1 MELILLEHVTRLGG
15 IGDVVKVK
23 DGYGRNFLIP
33 QKKAVRATKANIE
46 EIAARKDAL
55 AKLNA
60 EKRDAAQKEAAALG
74 ELSVKVVRQA
84 SEDGKLFGSVAVRDV
99 ALALEEKGHRF
110 SRQQIDLLSTIK
122 TLGSYA
128 ARITLHPEVKI
139 DCTVEVVRS
148 LDASPVAG
156 GKNAA

>member
-15 IGDVVKVK
+15 IGDVVNVK

-33 QKKAVRATKANIE
+33 QGKAVRATKANIE
-46 EIAARKDAL
+46 EIAARKEAL
-55 AKLNA
+55 GKINN
-60 EKRDAAQKEAAALG
+60 EKRDAAKVLAASLQD
-74 ELSVKVVRQA
+74 LSIKVVRQA

-99 ALALEEKGHRF
+99 AIALQEAGHAF
-110 SRQQIDLLSTIK
+110 NRQQIDLTTAIK
-122 TLGSYA
+122 VLGTYTA
-128 ARITLHPEVKI
+128 KITLHPEVKI

-148 LDASPVAG
+148 LESSVLG